1 MKTKRLSTI
10 TFRPTGEYRCPRK
23 HEWLSFGDGCIVQ
36 AEADFETDQ
45 YDIYERIE
53 RPTRLGA
60 WVLAVLIG
68 LAGAVWIAILLLVG
82 GSR

>member
-10 TFRPTGEYRCPRK
+10 TFRPTGEHRCPK
-23 HEWLSFGDGCIVQ
+23 KGEWLSFGDGCVVQ
-36 AEADFETDQ
+36 ALADFEVEKF
-45 YDIYERIE
+45 DIYERIE

-68 LAGAVWIAILLLVG
+68 LAGAVWIAIFLLVG